1 MSTALRHV
9 GKYELHERLARTPLS
24 ELWKAYDPHL
34 RKYIALKLLATQTR
48 GDPDFPT
55 RFLDEI
61 QTVATLHH
69 PNIVQ
74 VHDARVAQTQ
84 NDDVTLTYITSDYVE
99 GQTLAE
105 YIHATHRSGRTPNW
119 TEIIRLFVTI
129 ATALDYAHR
138 SGIVHGD
145 LKPTNII
152 LSSSRP
158 PQVRLGEPILTDC
171 GRDRILGNT
180 TNALIRRPLDAI
192 LYISPEQAK
201 GSSAERS
208 SDIYSLSV
216 MLYEI
221 CTGMVPFQGTRP
233 ISILMQHTQAIPQS
247 PALIVPNIPIGLTN
261 IIMRGLA
268 KDPAMRFSSAAAMVT
283 ALANALTPAPVSFK
297 EDEGIPSYVGNAH
310 TQDIKEQQIT
320 PDKQSPSLKPVSNA
334 SGKRQQRIFIGISVL
349 VLVALLITGLGVY
362 SQSREVVTPTTGVV
376 GYASLVST
384 ELTNDTNGL
393 QGLNDEL
400 QIDLTSI
407 ANPASGNSYY
417 GWLLPDNTQSESSPI
432 FLGKLPVVQG
442 KIHFLY
448 TNNLTHNNLLASTS
462 RFLITEESA
471 ATTPTV
477 PSVDTNAWRYYA
489 EIPQAT
495 STTPSGSFTMLDHFR
510 HLLVELPELQKYNL
524 HGGLAVWLLQNT
536 RQVETL
542 ATSARDAVLA
552 HDYVLAR
559 EDNIRIMDY
568 LDGRT
573 MAQQDLPSGTTLPVG
588 VTNDEIALLGGDAN
602 TSDAPG
608 YIRLIGL
615 HLTGMLALP
624 PATQEQRQSG
634 SHIVSALN
642 AVQSALQRVHDDDK
656 TLVGLSDAQ
665 LTQASSL
672 MLLNDMVT
680 QSYYAYTGYPDQH
693 TLQTQGGAVWIY
705 DAIQHLVDYTV
716 VRYRVS

>member
-99 GQTLAE
+99 GQILAE
-105 YIHATHRSGRTPNW
+105 YIHTTHRSGRTPNW

-129 ATALDYAHR
+129 ATALDYAHS

-152 LSSSRP
+152 LSSSHTS
-158 PQVRLGEPILTDC
+158 QVRLGEPILTDF
-171 GRDRILGNT
+171 GLDRILGNT

-201 GSSAERS
+201 GAPAGRS

-283 ALANALTPAPVSFK
+283 ALANALTTPVNFK
-297 EDEGIPSYVGNAH
+297 ENESIPSYVGNAR
-310 TQDIKEQQIT
+310 TQDIKEQQII
-320 PDKQSPSLKPVSNA
+320 PDKQSPSLKPMSHA
-334 SGKRQQRIFIGISVL
+334 SGKRQQGIFIGISVL
-349 VLVALLITGLGVY
+349 VLMALLITALGVY
-362 SQSREVVTPTTGVV
+362 SQSKEVVLPATGVV

-400 QIDLTSI
+400 QIDLASI
-407 ANPASGNSYY
+407 VNPASGNSYY
-417 GWLLPDNTQSESSPI
+417 GWLLPDNMQSESSPI

-495 STTPSGSFTMLDHFR
+495 STTPARSFTMLDHFR

-542 ATSARDAVLA
+542 ATGARDAVLA

-568 LDGRT
+568 LDGRK
-573 MAQQDLPSGTTLPVG
+573 MAQQDLPSGTNLPVG

-602 TSDAPG
+602 TSDVPG

-634 SHIVSALN
+634 SRIVSALN
-642 AVQSALQRVHDDDK
+642 SAQNALQRVHDDDK
-656 TLVGLSDAQ
+656 TLVGMSDAQ
-665 LTQASSL
+665 LTQSSSL
-672 MLLNDMVT
+672 MLLNDMVM

-705 DAIQHLVDYTV
+705 NAIQHLVDYTV
-716 VRYRVS
+716 VRCRVS